1 MKNTLFIASRLRYKR
16 RIVTISI
23 AISYIIMIVAVA
35 VSSGFRSQVRDALS
49 QMGGD
54 VQLCPANQ
62 NFLDEAQPINSNPP
76 YMEQLK
82 QIKSVESVSPAV
94 YRAGIMKVEENI
106 YGVIFKG
113 VESGDTSSLAVSI
126 PRSLAQTANL
136 NEGDKALTYFVGEK
150 VKARNF
156 KIVSIYDP
164 IVETDGT
171 MIVYANIDDLRR
183 LNGWREDEASM
194 LEINLKS
201 QYKDEQQIE
210 EATQEIGFVAY
221 SYSDGDGSDVF
232 ASSVSSRYPQLFD
245 WLNLLDFNVLFV
257 LVLMM
262 IVAGFNMISGLL
274 ITLFENISTI
284 GVFKA
289 MGMTDKSI
297 SKVFLSSSAALVLK
311 GMLIGNAVALLLCLI
326 QGQYH
331 ILKLDPKNYFV
342 SFVPVDLD
350 IFTVLT
356 VNAVSFVV
364 IMLLLLIPCAFIS
377 KVDPADTVRVR

>member
-113 VESGDTSSLAVSI
+113 VESEDTSSLAVSI

-183 LNGWREDEASM
+183 LNGWGEDEASM

-210 EATQEIGFVAY
+210 EATQEIGFVVY

-356 VNAVSFVV
+356 VDAVSFVV

-377 KVDPADTVRVR
+377 KVDPADAVRVR